1 MSIETPAT
9 PQTDTPGPVRD
20 MPSPPVVPPDQDQEP
35 PVREPPGQPGA
46 PPTDP
51 TTPPEGDPPRPYE
64 PTRLVSSSPRQTADL
79 GAPGPTL

>member
-9 PQTDTPGPVRD
+9 PQTDIPGPVKD
-20 MPSPPVVPPDQDQEP
+20 MPAPPVVPPDQDQEP

-51 TTPPEGDPPRPYE
+51 TTPPEGDPPGPYE
-64 PTRLVSSSPRQTADL
+64 PTRLVSSSPRRTADL

>member
-1 MSIETPAT
+1 MSI
-9 PQTDTPGPVRD
+9 V
-20 MPSPPVVPPDQDQEP
+20 PSPPVVPPDQDQEP

-64 PTRLVSSSPRQTADL
+64 PTRLVSSSPGRIADL
-79 GAPGPTL
+79 GTPGPTL

>member
-9 PQTDTPGPVRD
+9 PQTDTPGPVKD
-20 MPSPPVVPPDQDQEP
+20 MPNPPVVPPDQDQAP

-51 TTPPEGDPPRPYE
+51 TMPPEGDPPKPYE
-64 PTRLVSSSPRQTADL
+64 PTRLVSSSPRRTADL